1 MDSMKSKNE
10 MLELEVKHLKE
21 QLTQKENELVGEEE
35 YKDSIRLVMEEVRT
49 KKRENKRLWK

>member
-1 MDSMKSKNE
+1 MKSKNE